1 MSTTDAL
8 LDALDA
14 FEGAV
19 ARSTTTGTATRRMEC
34 DAASAKLE
42 NHHAFIGAFERLK
55 RTIRDEDADVLCVLT
70 PPEVSE
76 ALTRAWEAV
85 EVMKLGDE
93 RTDAEETD
101 VERALGEV
109 LHRVVVAD
117 REWARESGRRV
128 DVETAS
134 SHERAKGV
142 LGMFRDLG
150 WRRAFDFGDSSVA
163 TSAKASSGKEI
174 RSALSAYVD
183 CYGDAFPLD
192 ALFTVGACVQASRTP
207 EAIKNWIGETL
218 RAEASRSDS
227 GGKSLSRILVEKA
240 HDGLDNSLDEENWI
254 ELDARLRGWRV
265 VNDVYASRS
274 TSDDERFGVAG
285 DDFLAPLELFLERY
299 EHLVRVVCDERTAGL
314 LLHWC
319 ASYFCPALGWRRSWR
334 ADALRVAHAST
345 PADANTP
352 QWKISPGGTVDK
364 VICVLESVIL
374 RRSVPPSDDWRS
386 IIESIV
392 EMAPARS
399 RLEFLIY
406 LSSRILSTGNE
417 EEENALGIN
426 TDRRCALCAMYV
438 TLMKNCSLEIAK
450 DLTNGDGDEAALH
463 VAIATD
469 AFISLVETIPTRR
482 GHQAHAMANLLCAV
496 YNALY
501 TLASTRRAC
510 EGAQKFAFPESA
522 RVDAARV
529 RAAVATATDAVN
541 GGKPTSS
548 SVPWTELEFTL
559 GSMNFAAERLL
570 EIL

>member
-1 MSTTDAL
+1 MSTRDAL
-8 LDALDA
+8 IDALDA
-14 FEGAV
+14 FEDV
-19 ARSTTTGTATRRMEC
+19 VVKRSTKGTATRMEC
-34 DAASAKLE
+34 DVANAKK
-42 NHHAFIGAFERLK
+42 HGFIDAFERLK
-55 RTIRDEDADVLCVLT
+55 RTISDEDADVLCVLT

-85 EVMKLGDE
+85 EVMTSGDE
-93 RTDAEETD
+93 RIDDEEETLRD
-101 VERALGEV
+101 VERAFGEV

-117 REWARESGRRV
+117 RAWARESGRRV

-142 LGMFRDLG
+142 LGMFRDLV
-150 WRRAFDFGDSSVA
+150 WRRAFDFDDSNASS
-163 TSAKASSGKEI
+163 SANASSGEEI

-192 ALFTVGACVQASRTP
+192 TLITVGACVEASRMP
-207 EAIKNWIGETL
+207 EAIRNWIGKTL
-218 RAEASRSDS
+218 QAEAPRNDA
-227 GGKSLSRILVEKA
+227 GKSLSRILAEKA
-240 HDGLDNSLDEENWI
+240 HEGLSDSLDEANWI

-265 VNDVYASRS
+265 VNDVYALRS
-274 TSDDERFGVAG
+274 ASDDERFGVAG
-285 DDFLAPLELFLERY
+285 DDFLAPLEFFLERY
-299 EHLVRVVCDERTAGL
+299 GNLVREACDERTASL

-334 ADALRVAHAST
+334 ADALRVARASSA
-345 PADANTP
+345 ADANAS
-352 QWKISPGGTVDK
+352 QWKFSPGGTVDK
-364 VICVLESVIL
+364 VIGVLESVIL
-374 RRSVPPSDDWRS
+374 RRTVPPSDDWRS

-399 RLEFLIY
+399 RLEFLIF

-438 TLMKNCSLEIAK
+438 TLMKDCALEIVK
-450 DLTNGDGDEAALH
+450 DLTNDDEDDTAAAH
-463 VAIATD
+463 VAVATD
-469 AFISLVETIPTRR
+469 AFVSLVETIPTRR
-482 GHQAHAMANLLCAV
+482 EHQPHAIANLLCAV

-501 TLASTRRAC
+501 TLTSTMRAL
-510 EGAQKFAFPESA
+510 EGARNLAIPKSA

-529 RAAVATATDAVN
+529 RAAVATTTDAIN
-541 GGKPTSS
+541 GEKPTSS

>member
-1 MSTTDAL
+1 MSTRDAL
-8 LDALDA
+8 IDALDA
-14 FEGAV
+14 FEDV
-19 ARSTTTGTATRRMEC
+19 VVKRSTKGAATRMEC
-34 DAASAKLE
+34 VVAHAKK
-42 NHHAFIGAFERLK
+42 HGFIDAFERLK
-55 RTIRDEDADVLCVLT
+55 RTISDEDADVLCVLT

-85 EVMKLGDE
+85 EVMTLGDE
-93 RTDAEETD
+93 RKDDEEETLRD
-101 VERALGEV
+101 VERAFGEV

-117 REWARESGRRV
+117 RAWARESGRRV

-150 WRRAFDFGDSSVA
+150 WRRAFDFDDSNASS
-163 TSAKASSGKEI
+163 SANASSGEEI

-192 ALFTVGACVQASRTP
+192 TLITVGACVEASRMP
-207 EAIKNWIGETL
+207 EAIRNWIGETL
-218 RAEASRSDS
+218 RAEASRNDA
-227 GGKSLSRILVEKA
+227 GKSLSRILAEKA
-240 HDGLDNSLDEENWI
+240 HEGLSDSLDEANWI

-274 TSDDERFGVAG
+274 ASDDERFGVAG
-285 DDFLAPLELFLERY
+285 DDFLAPLEFFLERY
-299 EHLVRVVCDERTAGL
+299 GNLVREACDERTASL

-334 ADALRVAHAST
+334 ADALRVARASSA
-345 PADANTP
+345 ADANAS
-352 QWKISPGGTVDK
+352 QWKFSPGGTVDK
-364 VICVLESVIL
+364 VIGVLESVIL
-374 RRSVPPSDDWRS
+374 RRTVPPSDDWRS

-399 RLEFLIY
+399 RLEFLIF

-438 TLMKNCSLEIAK
+438 TLMKDCALEIVK
-450 DLTNGDGDEAALH
+450 DLTNDDEDDTAAAH
-463 VAIATD
+463 VAVATD
-469 AFISLVETIPTRR
+469 AFVSLVETIPTQRE
-482 GHQAHAMANLLCAV
+482 HQPHAMANLLCAV

-501 TLASTRRAC
+501 TLTSTMRAL
-510 EGAQKFAFPESA
+510 EGARNLAIPKSA

-529 RAAVATATDAVN
+529 RAAVATTTDAIN
-541 GGKPTSS
+541 GEKPTSS

>member
-1 MSTTDAL
+1 MSTRDAL
-8 LDALDA
+8 IDALDA
-14 FEGAV
+14 FEDV
-19 ARSTTTGTATRRMEC
+19 VVKRSTKGTATRMEC
-34 DAASAKLE
+34 DVANAKK
-42 NHHAFIGAFERLK
+42 HGFIDAFERLK
-55 RTIRDEDADVLCVLT
+55 RTISDEDADVLCVLT

-85 EVMKLGDE
+85 EVMTSGDE
-93 RTDAEETD
+93 RIDDEEETLRD
-101 VERALGEV
+101 VERAFGEV

-117 REWARESGRRV
+117 RAWARESGRRV

-142 LGMFRDLG
+142 LGMFRDLV
-150 WRRAFDFGDSSVA
+150 WRRAFDFDDSNASS
-163 TSAKASSGKEI
+163 SANASSGEEI

-192 ALFTVGACVQASRTP
+192 TLITVGACVEASRMP
-207 EAIKNWIGETL
+207 EAIRNWIGKTL
-218 RAEASRSDS
+218 QAEAPRNDA
-227 GGKSLSRILVEKA
+227 GKSLSRILAEKA
-240 HDGLDNSLDEENWI
+240 HEGLSDSLDEANWI

-265 VNDVYASRS
+265 VNDVYALRS
-274 TSDDERFGVAG
+274 ASDDERFGVAG
-285 DDFLAPLELFLERY
+285 DDFLAPLEFFLERY
-299 EHLVRVVCDERTAGL
+299 GNLVREACDERTASL

-334 ADALRVAHAST
+334 ADALRVARASSA
-345 PADANTP
+345 ADANAS
-352 QWKISPGGTVDK
+352 QWKFSPGGTVDK
-364 VICVLESVIL
+364 VIGVLESVIL
-374 RRSVPPSDDWRS
+374 RRTVPPSDDWRS

-399 RLEFLIY
+399 RLEFLIF

-438 TLMKNCSLEIAK
+438 TLMKDCALEIVK
-450 DLTNGDGDEAALH
+450 DLTNDDEDDTAAAH
-463 VAIATD
+463 VAVATD
-469 AFISLVETIPTRR
+469 AFVSLVETIPTRR
-482 GHQAHAMANLLCAV
+482 EHQPHAMANLLCAV

-501 TLASTRRAC
+501 TLTSTMRAL
-510 EGAQKFAFPESA
+510 EGARNLAIPKSA

-529 RAAVATATDAVN
+529 RAAVATTTDAIN
-541 GGKPTSS
+541 GEKPTSS